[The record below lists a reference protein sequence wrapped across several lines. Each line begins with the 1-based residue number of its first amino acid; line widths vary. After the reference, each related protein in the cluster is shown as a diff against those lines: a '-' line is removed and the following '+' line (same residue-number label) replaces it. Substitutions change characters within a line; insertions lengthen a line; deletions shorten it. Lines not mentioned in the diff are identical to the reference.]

1 MTGNQK
7 GLFSGDSQTAK
18 IFWTHHS
25 SSRIK
30 KSWYW
35 QIDTS
40 ILFVKKWKLNLELLC
55 LKMSWR
61 FGVNFDT
68 IFVGLLLQSFPR
80 ALDVAHRGVIHV
92 MSQVALLDVTESKYV
107 LGFFIGKLIK
117 AEVAPF
123 SKVTKMED
131 YQSSTKKSQMRNCS
145 TLIQI
150 SNLD

>member
-1 MTGNQK
+1 M
-7 GLFSGDSQTAK
+7 
-18 IFWTHHS
+18 
-25 SSRIK
+25 
-30 KSWYW
+30 
-35 QIDTS
+35 
-40 ILFVKKWKLNLELLC
+40 
-55 LKMSWR
+55 
-61 FGVNFDT
+61 
-68 IFVGLLLQSFPR
+68 
-80 ALDVAHRGVIHV
+80 